1 MSFYRKII
9 QTNLFKITSL
19 NSLSVALKIGIGLI
33 TSKILAVFVG
43 PSGMA
48 LVGNLRNFLTSLEN
62 IATLGFQ
69 NGIVK
74 YTAESEKSR
83 IELQKIISTVF
94 IALVGVAI
102 LLSIILFC
110 SASYWN
116 EKIFGDNTEYLI
128 VFKVL
133 SFVLP
138 TYGLSIFFISV
149 INGLGKFK
157 KVISINIIGNIVG
170 LLTSV
175 FLIIQFKTIGA
186 LMAIIIAPSL
196 LFFITFYLVQKEI
209 QIFQFI
215 KLDVFDFKVLKNL
228 SAYSL
233 MTLVSSV
240 FGPFVFLA
248 IRNHIIQDLG
258 IEQAGYWE
266 TMTRISSYYLMF
278 VSAIL
283 SVYFL
288 PKLSKAQNNQ
298 ETKTIFFQY
307 YKYIL
312 PVFVLALAVLYFS
325 RFFVIQLLFTK
336 EFLPVTYLFF
346 WQLFG
351 DVFKVCALILGYQ
364 FFAKRKTLMFILTE
378 FFSLSVLYFSSLYF
392 IKEFQIEGVVMAYAL
407 NNLIY
412 FIILFLCFRSV
423 LKKKSEEL
431 S

>member
-94 IALVGVAI
+94 IALIGVAI

-186 LMAIIIAPSL
+186 LMAIIIAPAL

-209 QIFQFI
+209 KIFQFI

-336 EFLPVTYLFF
+336 EFLPVTDLFF
-346 WQLFG
+346 WQLLG

>member
-1 MSFYRKII
+1 MNFYRKII

-62 IATLGFQ
+62 ISTLGFQ

-74 YTAESEKSR
+74 YTAEAEKSK
-83 IELQKIISTVF
+83 IELQKIVSTVF
-94 IALVGVAI
+94 IILIGVAV
-102 LLSIILFC
+102 LLSVILFC

-116 EKIFGDNTEYLI
+116 EKIFGNNTEYLI

-138 TYGLSIFFISV
+138 TYGLSVFFIAV

-157 KVISINIIGNIVG
+157 KVIGINIIGNLIG

-175 FLIIQFKTIGA
+175 FLIVEFKTTGA
-186 LMAIIIAPSL
+186 LMAIIIAPAL
-196 LFFITFYLVQKEI
+196 LFFITLYLVQKEI

-258 IEQAGYWE
+258 MQEAGYWE

-278 VSAIL
+278 ISAIL

-298 ETKTIFFQY
+298 ETRNVFFQY

-312 PVFVLALAVLYFS
+312 PVFILALAILYFM

-336 EFLPVTYLFF
+336 EFLPVTNLFF

-392 IKEFQIEGVVMAYAL
+392 IKEFQIEGVVVAYAFD
-407 NNLIY
+407 NLVYLLVLVFY
-412 FIILFLCFRSV
+412 FRKTLF
-423 LKKKSEEL
+423 
-431 S
+431 

>member
-1 MSFYRKII
+1 LNFYNKII
-9 QTNLFKITSL
+9 KTNLFKITSL

-33 TSKILAVFVG
+33 TSKILAIFVG

-48 LVGNLRNFLTSLEN
+48 LVGNLRNFLTSIEN
-62 IATLGFQ
+62 ISTLGFQ

-74 YTAESEKSR
+74 YTSENEKTK
-83 IELQKIISTVF
+83 IELQKIVSTVF
-94 IALVGVAI
+94 ISLIGVAI

-116 EKIFGDNTEYLI
+116 EKIFGENTEYLI

-138 TYGLSIFFISV
+138 TYGLSIFFIAV
-149 INGLGKFK
+149 INGLGRFK

-175 FLIIQFKTIGA
+175 FLIMQFKTTGA
-186 LMAIIIAPSL
+186 LMAIVIAPTL
-196 LFFITFYLVQKEI
+196 LFFITLYLVQKEV

-248 IRNHIIQDLG
+248 IRNNIIQDLG

-278 VSAIL
+278 ISAIL

-288 PKLSKAQNNQ
+288 PKLSKAENNL
-298 ETKTIFFQY
+298 ETKKIFLQY

-312 PVFVLALAVLYFS
+312 PVFVLALVVLYLS

-336 EFLPVTYLFF
+336 EFLPVTDLFF
-346 WQLFG
+346 LQLLG

-364 FFAKRKTLMFILTE
+364 FFAKRKTLMFVLTE
-378 FFSLSVLYFSSLYF
+378 LFSLSILYFSSLYF
-392 IKEFQIEGVVMAYAL
+392 IKEFQIEGVVMAHAL

-423 LKKKSEEL
+423 LKKKTEEL

>member
-1 MSFYRKII
+1 LNFYNKII
-9 QTNLFKITSL
+9 KTNLFKITSL

-33 TSKILAVFVG
+33 TSKILAIFVG

-48 LVGNLRNFLTSLEN
+48 LVGNLRNFLTSIEN
-62 IATLGFQ
+62 ISTLGFQ

-83 IELQKIISTVF
+83 IELQKIVSTVF
-94 IALVGVAI
+94 IALIGVAI

-116 EKIFGDNTEYLI
+116 EKIFGENTEYLI

-138 TYGLSIFFISV
+138 TYGLSIFFIAV
-149 INGLGKFK
+149 INGLGRFK

-175 FLIIQFKTIGA
+175 FLIMQFKTTGA
-186 LMAIIIAPSL
+186 LMAIVIAPTL
-196 LFFITFYLVQKEI
+196 LFFITLYLVQKEV

-248 IRNHIIQDLG
+248 IRNNIIQDLG

-278 VSAIL
+278 ISAIL

-288 PKLSKAQNNQ
+288 PKLSKAENNL
-298 ETKTIFFQY
+298 ETKKIFLQY

-312 PVFVLALAVLYFS
+312 PVFVLALVVLYLS

-336 EFLPVTYLFF
+336 EFLPVTDLFF
-346 WQLFG
+346 LQLLG

-364 FFAKRKTLMFILTE
+364 FFAKRKTLMFVLTE
-378 FFSLSVLYFSSLYF
+378 LFSLSILYFSSLYF
-392 IKEFQIEGVVMAYAL
+392 IKEFQIEGVVMAHAL

-423 LKKKSEEL
+423 LKKKTEEL

>member
-128 VFKVL
+128 VFKAL

-336 EFLPVTYLFF
+336 EFLPVTDLFF
-346 WQLFG
+346 WQLLG

>member
-94 IALVGVAI
+94 IALIGVAI

-186 LMAIIIAPSL
+186 LMAIIIAPAL

-336 EFLPVTYLFF
+336 EFLPVTDLFF
-346 WQLFG
+346 WQLLG

>member
-1 MSFYRKII
+1 MNFYNKII
-9 QTNLFKITSL
+9 KTNLFKITSL

-33 TSKILAVFVG
+33 TSKILAIFVG

-48 LVGNLRNFLTSLEN
+48 LVGNLRNFLTSIEN
-62 IATLGFQ
+62 ISTLGFQ

-74 YTAESEKSR
+74 YTSENEKTK
-83 IELQKIISTVF
+83 IELQKIVSTVF
-94 IALVGVAI
+94 ISLIGVAI

-116 EKIFGDNTEYLI
+116 EKIFGENTEYLI

-138 TYGLSIFFISV
+138 TYGLSIFFIAV
-149 INGLGKFK
+149 INGLGRFK

-175 FLIIQFKTIGA
+175 FLIMQFKTTGA
-186 LMAIIIAPSL
+186 LMAIVIAPTL
-196 LFFITFYLVQKEI
+196 LFFITLYLVQKEV

-248 IRNHIIQDLG
+248 IRNNIIQDLG

-278 VSAIL
+278 ISAIL

-288 PKLSKAQNNQ
+288 PKLSKAENNL
-298 ETKTIFFQY
+298 ETKKIFLQY

-312 PVFVLALAVLYFS
+312 PVFVLALVVLYLS

-336 EFLPVTYLFF
+336 EFLPVTDLFF
-346 WQLFG
+346 LQLLG

-364 FFAKRKTLMFILTE
+364 FFAKRKTLMFVLTE
-378 FFSLSVLYFSSLYF
+378 LFSLSILYFSSLYF
-392 IKEFQIEGVVMAYAL
+392 IKEFQIEGVVMAHAL

-423 LKKKSEEL
+423 LKKKTEEL

>member
-138 TYGLSIFFISV
+138 TYGLSIFFIAV
-149 INGLGKFK
+149 INGLGKFR

-186 LMAIIIAPSL
+186 LMAIIIAPAL
-196 LFFITFYLVQKEI
+196 LFFITLYLVQKEI

-215 KLDVFDFKVLKNL
+215 KLDVFDFKVLRNL

-298 ETKTIFFQY
+298 ETKNVFLQY

-325 RFFVIQLLFTK
+325 RFFVVQLLFTK
-336 EFLPVTYLFF
+336 EFLPVADLFF
-346 WQLFG
+346 WQLLG

-364 FFAKRKTLMFILTE
+364 FFAKRETLMFILTE
-378 FFSLSVLYFSSLYF
+378 LFSLSILYFSSLYF
-392 IKEFQIEGVVMAYAL
+392 IKEFQIKGVVMAYAFE
-407 NNLIY
+407 NLIY
-412 FIILFLCFRSV
+412 LLVLVFYFRKNLF
-423 LKKKSEEL
+423 
-431 S
+431 